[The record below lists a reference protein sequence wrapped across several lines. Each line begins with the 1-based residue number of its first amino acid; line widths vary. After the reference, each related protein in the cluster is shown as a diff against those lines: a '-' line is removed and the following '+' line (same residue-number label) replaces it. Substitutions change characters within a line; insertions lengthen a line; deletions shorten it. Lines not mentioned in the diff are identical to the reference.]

1 MERTMI
7 VGNDLAD
14 EVKGFGGGVGV
25 CHIKNILERV
35 T

>member
-14 EVKGFGGGVGV
+14 EVKGFGWGVWGV
-25 CHIKNILERV
+25 CAHILSQLE
-35 T
+35 